1 MDSDITPSILK
12 KWRKEKGLTQ
22 TQLGKRVG
30 LDKFA
35 ITNIEHG
42 KRKISSPEQL
52 ILKLLMYGKLPFP
65 VSTKLNELDFSE
77 SEWNFIATLSMR
89 EGFSNANDW
98 ISTKIRSYLAQ
109 IPQQTLPIRLIAAE
123 NSSSYSKNKTTR
135 SE

>member
-1 MDSDITPSILK
+1 MESEITPSILK

-35 ITNIEHG
+35 ITNIEHE

-52 ILKLLMYGKLPFP
+52 IFKLLIYGELPFP
-65 VSTKLNELDFSE
+65 VSTKLNELDFSKT
-77 SEWNFIATLSMR
+77 EWDFIASLSMR
-89 EGFSNANDW
+89 EGFSNPNDW

-109 IPQQTLPIRLIAAE
+109 IPQQTLPLRLAAE
-123 NSSSYSKNKTTR
+123 GAAKYSKNKSIPR
-135 SE
+135 K